1 MKHRPIASAIVDA
14 WRLEGLG
21 MGSIFDMSGLGGALA
36 VSIIAVLILCY
47 GLTTRWIIK
56 GCKEKNCCKSGPA
69 RQKEVSQ

>member
-1 MKHRPIASAIVDA
+1 
-14 WRLEGLG
+14 
-21 MGSIFDMSGLGGALA
+21 MGNIFDVSCFGGALA
-36 VSIIAVLILCY
+36 VSIIAILILCY